1 MEIIYDS
8 GSESDDSEPGEDFG
22 KVYAGPK
29 LEDSRSAQLLVL
41 MSHASMCNGR

>member
-1 MEIIYDS
+1 MGYDS

-29 LEDSRSAQLLVL
+29 FDPSSSAQLLVL
-41 MSHASMCNGR
+41 MSHASMCKGG